1 MKKNMDGMK
10 DKLRQAVPGKV
21 NKQNAVH
28 LLFKVLIY
36 LFLIVTGF
44 VFLYPLLKMLSMS
57 LMSSEDLTNPLVVWI
72 PYQVSWENFSR
83 AVLVLGYLET
93 LWTTIYVSVLPALLQ
108 TLVCAVTGYGLAH
121 FRFKGKNVIFGLV
134 LATFIIPTQITMIP
148 QFLMYRD
155 LGILYSLKSYLLPAV
170 MGQGM
175 KSSIF
180 VLIFFLFFRQVPV
193 SLTEAAEVDG
203 AKQIVVFFRVAVPIA
218 MPGFLISF
226 LLSTVWYW
234 NETYLASL
242 YFGSNIKT
250 LPMKLENFVDTFNKM
265 ISASEGQ
272 AGATANESVQMAGTL
287 LIILPLLALFFVA
300 QKHFIEGI
308 EKTGITGE

>member
-1 MKKNMDGMK
+1 MKINRSKII
-10 DKLRQAVPGKV
+10 QI
-21 NKQNAVH
+21 
-28 LLFKVLIY
+28 LFRILIY
-36 LFLIVTGF
+36 LFLFVTGF
-44 VFLYPLLKMLSMS
+44 VFLYPLLKMVSMS
-57 LMSSEDLTNPLVVWI
+57 LMSSEDLTNPLVIWI
-72 PYQVSWENFSR
+72 PYQVSWQNFSR
-83 AVLVLGYLET
+83 AVLVLGYLKT

-108 TLVCAVTGYGLAH
+108 TLVCSLTGYGLAH
-121 FRFKGKNVIFGLV
+121 YQFKGKGIVFALV

-155 LGILYSLKSYLLPAV
+155 LGILYSLKSYLFPAV

-175 KSSIF
+175 RSSIF

-203 AKQIVVFFRVAVPIA
+203 ARQTVVFFRVAVPIA
-218 MPGFLISF
+218 KPGFLISF

-250 LPMKLENFVDTFNKM
+250 LPMKLESFVETFNQM

-287 LIILPLLALFFVA
+287 LIILPLLLLFFVA
-300 QKHFIEGI
+300 QKQFIEGI